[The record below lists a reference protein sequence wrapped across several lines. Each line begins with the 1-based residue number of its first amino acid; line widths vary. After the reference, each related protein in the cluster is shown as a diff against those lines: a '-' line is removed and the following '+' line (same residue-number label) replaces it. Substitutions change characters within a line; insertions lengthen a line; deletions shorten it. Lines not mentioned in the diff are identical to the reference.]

1 MIQQVNKR
9 YGFCFFARFVF
20 SLSSKALLYRIP
32 PFDFSFNLLLSLL
45 SFLFASSSPFQSPP
59 PCGQF
64 PLDAP
69 FVSLPPDC
77 YYCYCYKTVARLA
90 MLITCLASICSYVP
104 LLLLCFYLYI
114 KLNNL
119 RLCQR
124 LAQLYDRFHDLHSRT
139 KNFVIML
146 TEQVWNYLRRE
157 IDRCVNKCNHIT

>member
-1 MIQQVNKR
+1 MNKR

-104 LLLLCFYLYI
+104 LLLLCFYLHTYQTEQSSFVSKI
-114 KLNNL
+114 SIAI
-119 RLCQR
+119 RSV
-124 LAQLYDRFHDLHSRT
+124 DFHLRT
-139 KNFVIML
+139 KNCVIML
-146 TEQVWNYLRRE
+146 IEQAWNYLRRE